1 MSVKTFISQANPNA
15 YKNYSKQM
23 EKKVKEVIG
32 VAGNLVRNTA
42 ITSIQSGAKS
52 GVMYGKHQASAPGQA
67 PATDTGFLQSN
78 IVLNIEASGLV
89 ANVESRA
96 MYSKF
101 LEFGTV
107 KMKARPF
114 MFPALEENKPKI
126 RRLFAKVKGKTK

>member
-1 MSVKTFISQANPNA
+1 MSVKTFISQANPNG

-96 MYSKF
+96 KYSKF

-126 RRLFAKVKGKTK
+126 RRLFAKVKGKIK

>member
-1 MSVKTFISQANPNA
+1 MSVKTFISQANPNG

-96 MYSKF
+96 KYSKF

>member
-1 MSVKTFISQANPNA
+1 MSVKTFISQANPNG

-78 IVLNIEASGLV
+78 IVLNINASGLV

-96 MYSKF
+96 SYSKF

-126 RRLFAKVKGKTK
+126 RRLFAKVKGKIK

>member
-23 EKKVKEVIG
+23 EKKVKDVIG